1 MNKQKQDSQIQL
13 DSLNQEHQK
22 YEEEL
27 REIQVKRDDE
37 TKLISQLKSK
47 LTLQTSTIKDQES
60 ELQKNRKELDALRK
74 EEHDLEQ
81 QVAKNKKEIEN
92 LKNKIAQTKKESQQV
107 GYSILWMEDH
117 IQDFFGTL
125 VFEILIL
132 H

>member
-1 MNKQKQDSQIQL
+1 MNKQKQESQIQL

-22 YEEEL
+22 YEEDL
-27 REIQVKRDDE
+27 REVQVKRDDE

-60 ELQKNRKELDALRK
+60 ELQKSRKELDALRK
-74 EEHDLEQ
+74 EEHNLEQ

-107 GYSILWMEDH
+107 SCCILWRDDH
-117 IQDFFGTL
+117 TRIFLG
-125 VFEILIL
+125 